1 MEQLDH
7 YLDHQEQDQRLH
19 GPSKY
24 LSRNISRMKLVNATD
39 VINTY
44 IHTYFAENY
53 LLSTNTC
60 KNKLNINQ
68 RTHTINDISMFASKL
83 KTERH
88 CRAYHRKIAT
98 ADVFDKK
105 SNNSVDGIG
114 RSSQLLDESLS
125 SPDPQKESA
134 PSSHYIN
141 CNVPTTHMIDDSTL
155 IHLANEKLDNFYV
168 SSGNA
173 PTERMQ
179 DTGISLSERAD
190 MLSKKL
196 ERRRQL
202 LQANNILN

>member
-39 VINTY
+39 AINTY
-44 IHTYFAENY
+44 IHTYIAENY
-53 LLSTNTC
+53 LSSTNTC

-105 SNNSVDGIG
+105 SNRLKCII
-114 RSSQLLDESLS
+114 DEK
-125 SPDPQKESA
+125 D
-134 PSSHYIN
+134 H
-141 CNVPTTHMIDDSTL
+141 VFRDVHR
-155 IHLANEKLDNFYV
+155 HV
-168 SSGNA
+168 
-173 PTERMQ
+173 
-179 DTGISLSERAD
+179 
-190 MLSKKL
+190 
-196 ERRRQL
+196 
-202 LQANNILN
+202 